1 MADEGEVNTEE
12 KSGGLKKIIILAVVG
27 LVLIGGSV
35 GGTLFFLGA
44 FDEKPALEQG
54 EDGENTE
61 GSAEAGEGEGGE
73 EAEAPKAA
81 AIYVPLKPAIVVNYN
96 SRGRQRFVEAKITLM
111 VRSEE
116 VLSAVELHM
125 PMIRN
130 NMVMVLSG
138 QIYEDLQTP
147 EGKEQLRQQLLKD
160 TQSIIAAEIGE
171 PGGEQVLFTN
181 FVMQ

>member
-1 MADEGEVNTEE
+1 MADDNDVEEGGS
-12 KSGGLKKIIILAVVG
+12 SGGLKKIIILAVVG

-44 FDEKPALEQG
+44 FEDKPTAEG
-54 EDGENTE
+54 EDSESSE
-61 GSAEAGEGEGGE
+61 DSAEAGEGEDGE
-73 EAEAPKAA
+73 AAMDVKIA
-81 AIYVPLKPAIVVNYN
+81 AIYIPLKPAIVVNYN

-111 VRSEE
+111 LRSEA

-130 NMVMVLSG
+130 SMVMTMG
-138 QIYEDLQTP
+138 AQIYEDLQTP
-147 EGKEQLRQQLLKD
+147 EGKEQLRQQLLKQ
-160 TQSIIAAEIGE
+160 TQKIVEAETGE
-171 PGGEQVLFTN
+171 PGVEQVLFTN

>member
-1 MADEGEVNTEE
+1 MAEDNQDAEEE
-12 KSGGLKKIIILAVVG
+12 KSGGGLKKIILLVVVG

-44 FDEKPALEQG
+44 FDDKPVAVDAEGG
-54 EDGENTE
+54 EDGE
-61 GSAEAGEGEGGE
+61 GGEGGE
-73 EAEAPKAA
+73 AEEPAKLP
-81 AIYVPLKPAIVVNYN
+81 AIYIPLKPPIVVNYN

-111 VRSEE
+111 VRSEA

-130 NMVMVLSG
+130 TMVMVLGG

-147 EGKEQLRQQLLKD
+147 EGKEQVRQQLLKK
-160 TQSIIAAEIGE
+160 TQAIVEAEIGE
-171 PGGEQVLFTN
+171 PGIEQVLFTN